1 MSWKKSKFFVCIF
14 VCLSI
19 TLVQFIILWKKHRRY
34 ISRPE
39 GSKARLLV
47 VLYFSQKYNLNG
59 CFRYHCDDNGDV
71 RSWARGMFNQLPIGW
86 SDVDGF
92 QSTVV
97 KLSKVL
103 LFLWPMF
110 WSVLLPECC
119 HSKLVTGGT
128 RKMNC
133 KFIFGQ
139 WQGVAFHI
147 KWPWN

>member
-71 RSWARGMFNQLPIGW
+71 RSWARGMFNYQLAEVTW
-86 SDVDGF
+86 MVF
-92 QSTVV
+92 
-97 KLSKVL
+97 KALLSNCQRFYFFCGQCFGRFYCPNVAIQNLSQEELGKWIVNLYLVNDKVL
-103 LFLWPMF
+103 HF
-110 WSVLLPECC
+110 
-119 HSKLVTGGT
+119 T
-128 RKMNC
+128 
-133 KFIFGQ
+133 
-139 WQGVAFHI
+139 
-147 KWPWN
+147 